1 MGALDDKLV
10 WLDEFNKNIID
21 YDKVARI
28 KWILPINIL
37 ERRVEATLLITENW
51 NFFTILWSFSWN
63 SILKGLNPLLLIL
76 IQIDKAA
83 QICTELEGI
92 VKKDRADLDALIKPP
107 NPLKSTDRWAS
118 ALQGE
123 ALILTFSYGRLV
135 QAMDLADDIRAQEE
149 ISTAKQDLWSQG
161 LAPEGKENTD
171 EAKAFVKRM
180 TDVATTLAALIKE
193 ADGEAAKYG
202 QDIVLLAAFTNAQK

>member
-1 MGALDDKLV
+1 MHLTHCIDLHRIGDDHHHHCCHRHHHRH
-10 WLDEFNKNIID
+10 
-21 YDKVARI
+21 Y
-28 KWILPINIL
+28 
-37 ERRVEATLLITENW
+37 
-51 NFFTILWSFSWN
+51 
-63 SILKGLNPLLLIL
+63 
-76 IQIDKAA
+76 QH

-92 VKKDRADLDALIKPP
+92 VKKDRADLDNLIKPP
-107 NPLKSTDRWAS
+107 SPLKSTDRWAN
-118 ALQGE
+118 LVT
-123 ALILTFSYGRLV
+123 LLTLLTFSSARLV

-149 ISTAKQDLWSQG
+149 ISTAKQDLWNQG

>member
-1 MGALDDKLV
+1 M
-10 WLDEFNKNIID
+10 
-21 YDKVARI
+21 
-28 KWILPINIL
+28 
-37 ERRVEATLLITENW
+37 
-51 NFFTILWSFSWN
+51 
-63 SILKGLNPLLLIL
+63 
-76 IQIDKAA
+76 
-83 QICTELEGI
+83 
-92 VKKDRADLDALIKPP
+92 KKDRADLDNLIKPP
-107 NPLKSTDRWAS
+107 TPLKSTDRWAN
-118 ALQGE
+118 LVT
-123 ALILTFSYGRLV
+123 LLTFSSARLV

-149 ISTAKQDLWSQG
+149 ISTAKQDLWNQG